1 MSLIVA
7 DFSVCCVPPLKVKRA
22 VWLSTE
28 SKKKKNRNRNR
39 KLASHKVHL
48 KPPSLSRKVVELLVS
63 KEIETSSTNW
73 KTQTDMEER

>member
-28 SKKKKNRNRNR
+28 SKKKK
-39 KLASHKVHL
+39 
-48 KPPSLSRKVVELLVS
+48 
-63 KEIETSSTNW
+63 IETETENWQVIKYTSSPPLSVE
-73 KTQTDMEER
+73 KP